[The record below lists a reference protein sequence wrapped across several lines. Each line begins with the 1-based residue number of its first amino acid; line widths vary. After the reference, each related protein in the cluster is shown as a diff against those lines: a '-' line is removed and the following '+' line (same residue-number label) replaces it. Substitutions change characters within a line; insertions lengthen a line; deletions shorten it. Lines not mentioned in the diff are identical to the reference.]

1 MRKLD
6 AQDEEILERMMA
18 MSRGD
23 ETAGIMASFAHYT
36 AALMLVEG
44 RDAEPTGASTPAML
58 SAYKEALEEMR
69 AWAPAEVERTLVL
82 HTHYLTR
89 MGVKL
94 GRNGRSN

>member
-6 AQDEEILERMMA
+6 AQDEEILERMIT

-23 ETAGIMASFAHYT
+23 ETAGMMASFAHYA

-44 RDAEPTGASTPAML
+44 RDATPQGATSPAL
-58 SAYKEALEEMR
+58 LEAYKEALEEMR
-69 AWAPAEVERTLVL
+69 AWAPAEVERALVL
-82 HTHYLTR
+82 HTHYLAR

-94 GRNGRSN
+94 DRNGRAN